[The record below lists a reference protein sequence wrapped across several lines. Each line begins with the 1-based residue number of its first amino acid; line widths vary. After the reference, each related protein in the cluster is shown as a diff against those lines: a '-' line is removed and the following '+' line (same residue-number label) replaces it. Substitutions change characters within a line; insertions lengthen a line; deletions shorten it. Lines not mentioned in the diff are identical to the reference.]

1 MFSVHAPYSDY
12 LSNLI
17 FSGRS
22 STSSL
27 NNINQSM
34 FSNGSTVTTKSSL
47 ASQQTTSKKDIS
59 VMFNKKVSINETPAV
74 LVSKIGTSRG
84 VSTSLSSNHQNITNG
99 TSSIHASNPS
109 IQNASGVHRA
119 SIIQTSERRARKVR
133 FFINS
138 DRFFKGA
145 TIAVSSEKFRTFDRL
160 LEHLSRIMCNQVTL
174 PNGVRFIFA
183 LDGRNI
189 EAVEELLH
197 GENYVCSSSS
207 AYKKLDYLKMAQ
219 EQDQR
224 QECWK
229 GMKRDTYYIG

>member
-1 MFSVHAPYSDY
+1 M
-12 LSNLI
+12 LLI
-17 FSGRS
+17 GRS

-27 NNINQSM
+27 NNITQSIS
-34 FSNGSTVTTKSSL
+34 SNGSTITPRSSL
-47 ASQQTTSKKDIS
+47 ANQHTASKKDIS

-74 LVSKIGTSRG
+74 LVSKIGTIRG
-84 VSTSLSSNHQNITNG
+84 TAAASLPNNHQNTNINAQNN
-99 TSSIHASNPS
+99 IHASNPS
-109 IQNASGVHRA
+109 IQLASGGQRA

-145 TIAVSSEKFRTFDRL
+145 VIAVSSEKFRTFDRL

-174 PNGVRFIFA
+174 PNGVRLIFA

-197 GENYVCSSSS
+197 GENYVCSSSAS
-207 AYKKLDYLKMAQ
+207 YKKLDYLKMAQ

-224 QECWK
+224 QECWR
-229 GMKRDTYYIG
+229 GMKRDTYYIGKFFY

>member
-1 MFSVHAPYSDY
+1 
-12 LSNLI
+12 
-17 FSGRS
+17 
-22 STSSL
+22 
-27 NNINQSM
+27 
-34 FSNGSTVTTKSSL
+34 
-47 ASQQTTSKKDIS
+47 
-59 VMFNKKVSINETPAV
+59 MFNKKVSISEPPAV
-74 LVSKIGTSRG
+74 LVSKIRPTP
-84 VSTSLSSNHQNITNG
+84 SLPSNQQNNAHTN
-99 TSSIHASNPS
+99 IHASNPS
-109 IQNASGVHRA
+109 IQMTSGVHRA

-183 LDGRNI
+183 LDGRSI
-189 EAVEELLH
+189 EAVEEILH
-197 GENYVCSSSS
+197 GENYVCSSAST
-207 AYKKLDYLKMAQ
+207 YRKLDYLKMAQ

-229 GMKRDTYYIG
+229 GMKRDTYYIGKLSKNIAC

>member
-1 MFSVHAPYSDY
+1 
-12 LSNLI
+12 
-17 FSGRS
+17 
-22 STSSL
+22 
-27 NNINQSM
+27 
-34 FSNGSTVTTKSSL
+34 
-47 ASQQTTSKKDIS
+47 
-59 VMFNKKVSINETPAV
+59 MFNKKVSINETPAV
-74 LVSKIGTSRG
+74 LVSKIGTHRG
-84 VSTSLSSNHQNITNG
+84 AAAASLPNNQQNTNSNAQNN
-99 TSSIHASNPS
+99 IHASNPS
-109 IQNASGVHRA
+109 IQMASGGQRA

-145 TIAVSSEKFRTFDRL
+145 VIAVSSEKFRTFDRL

-197 GENYVCSSSS
+197 GENYVCSSS
-207 AYKKLDYLKMAQ
+207 ATYKKLDYLKMAQ

-224 QECWK
+224 QECWR
-229 GMKRDTYYIG
+229 GMKRDTYYIGKFAY

>member
-1 MFSVHAPYSDY
+1 M
-12 LSNLI
+12 
-17 FSGRS
+17 
-22 STSSL
+22 
-27 NNINQSM
+27 
-34 FSNGSTVTTKSSL
+34 VTPKSSL
-47 ASQQTTSKKDIS
+47 ANQHTASKKDIS
-59 VMFNKKVSINETPAV
+59 VMFNKKVSISETPSV
-74 LVSKIGTSRG
+74 LVSKIGTHRG
-84 VSTSLSSNHQNITNG
+84 SAAASLPNNHPNVNSNVASNIH
-99 TSSIHASNPS
+99 SSNPS
-109 IQNASGVHRA
+109 IHLASGVHRA

-145 TIAVSSEKFRTFDRL
+145 VIAVSSEKFRTFDRL

-197 GENYVCSSSS
+197 GENYVCSS
-207 AYKKLDYLKMAQ
+207 AATYKKLDYLKMAQ

-224 QECWK
+224 QECRK
-229 GMKRDTYYIG
+229 GMKRDTYYIGTLLAN

>member
-1 MFSVHAPYSDY
+1 MNVKTTKVKFIS
-12 LSNLI
+12 
-17 FSGRS
+17 SGRS

-27 NNINQSM
+27 NNINQTVS
-34 FSNGSTVTTKSSL
+34 SNGSTISKPSL
-47 ASQQTTSKKDIS
+47 VNTNTSKKDIS

-74 LVSKIGTSRG
+74 LVSKIGTAKG
-84 VSTSLSSNHQNITNG
+84 TGHQNITNG
-99 TSSIHASNPS
+99 SSSIHASNPS
-109 IQNASGVHRA
+109 IQNATGVHRA
-119 SIIQTSERRARKVR
+119 SIIQTSERTARKVR

-183 LDGRNI
+183 LDGRNV

-224 QECWK
+224 KECWK
-229 GMKRDTYYIG
+229 GMKRDTYYIGKYSKRLNFYS